1 MKEVR
6 EKQAR
11 EEDDEVVDLLEVG
24 GSTLLEDTTTTS
36 PAELDQVLV
45 AFYQNDRVHDKEGR
59 PVTFTELLMGKD
71 YDLTHPAL
79 DPGYVPAGNVGIA
92 GASLANVGNLD
103 QAPTQVD
110 SSVFWS
116 NIFAEQGR

>member
-1 MKEVR
+1 MLSACQQLKQCPLCKGAGKQLVKEVR

-45 AFYQNDRVHDKEGR
+45 AFYQNDRVLDKEGR
-59 PVTFTELLMGKD
+59 PVTFTELLMG
-71 YDLTHPAL
+71 
-79 DPGYVPAGNVGIA
+79 
-92 GASLANVGNLD
+92 
-103 QAPTQVD
+103 
-110 SSVFWS
+110 
-116 NIFAEQGR
+116 